1 MKNVMLQMI
10 AGLIALVVG
19 VQVASA
25 QPYTVRWAT
34 GDNGGATTPSSGGVY
49 TVAGTL
55 GQADA
60 GPQTQLK
67 MVGGGYSVV
76 GGFWGVAIRCPGDFN
91 DDGFLTFEDFD
102 AFVSAFEAG
111 FAEADFNDDD
121 FITFE
126 DFDAF
131 VIAFEVGC

>member
-1 MKNVMLQMI
+1 MRRIFVTMIVMVMCALS
-10 AGLIALVVG
+10 AGRAV
-19 VQVASA
+19 A
-25 QPYTVRWAT
+25 QPYTVQWST

-49 TVAGTL
+49 TVAGTF

-67 MVGGGYSVV
+67 MTGGGYSVI
-76 GGFWGVAIRCPGDFN
+76 GGFWGVAVRCPGDFN

-102 AFVSAFEAG
+102 AFVSAFEGG
-111 FAEADFNDDD
+111 FIESDFNDDG
-121 FITFE
+121 FLTFE

-131 VIAFEVGC
+131 VVAFELGC